1 MQAIKAVVEAG
12 ESLIALGDNLDLI
25 LRCFMLIP
33 ISANKRSSHIL
44 STLPKYSASVHPACV
59 SSQWSQFVNC
69 SEINGFEAGGDM
81 KKLILSLSVIAVL
94 VISQT
99 ASADSRYGRRG
110 YSSYG
115 YGNYYSPRYNR
126 YDYRRASPYY
136 YGYRR
141 GGSYFDFGYGGYY
154 YPRYRRRHYDSG
166 AFVGGLVLGSLL
178 TYPRYSRRYDSVTYT
193 RPVTRTREVV
203 YVKNRTSGGSTPVAS
218 GRRLLRDLEG
228 NCFERNV
235 DEDGNEIR
243 IQLDASECN
252 F

>member
-1 MQAIKAVVEAG
+1 
-12 ESLIALGDNLDLI
+12 
-25 LRCFMLIP
+25 
-33 ISANKRSSHIL
+33 
-44 STLPKYSASVHPACV
+44 
-59 SSQWSQFVNC
+59 
-69 SEINGFEAGGDM
+69 M

-94 VISQT
+94 VISQS

-110 YSSYG
+110 YSGYYG
-115 YGNYYSPRYNR
+115 DYGNYYPSRYNS
-126 YDYRRASPYY
+126 YN

-141 GGSYFDFGYGGYY
+141 GGSYFDFGYGGY

-178 TYPRYSRRYDSVTYT
+178 SYPRYSRRYDRVTYT

-203 YVKNRTSGGSTPVAS
+203 YVKNRTSGSSTPVAS

-243 IQLDASECN
+243 IQLEASECS

>member
-1 MQAIKAVVEAG
+1 
-12 ESLIALGDNLDLI
+12 
-25 LRCFMLIP
+25 
-33 ISANKRSSHIL
+33 
-44 STLPKYSASVHPACV
+44 
-59 SSQWSQFVNC
+59 
-69 SEINGFEAGGDM
+69 M
-81 KKLILSLSVIAVL
+81 KKLLLSLSVIAVL

-99 ASADSRYGRRG
+99 ASADGRYGRRG

-115 YGNYYSPRYNR
+115 YGSYYSPRYN
-126 YDYRRASPYY
+126 PYH

-141 GGSYFDFGYGGYY
+141 GGSYFDIGYGGY

-178 TYPRYSRRYDSVTYT
+178 SYPRYSRRYDSVTYT
-193 RPVTRTREVV
+193 RPVTRTRKVV
-203 YVKNRTSGGSTPVAS
+203 YVNNRTSGSSSAIAS
-218 GRRLLRDLEG
+218 GHRLLRDLEG

>member
-1 MQAIKAVVEAG
+1 
-12 ESLIALGDNLDLI
+12 
-25 LRCFMLIP
+25 
-33 ISANKRSSHIL
+33 
-44 STLPKYSASVHPACV
+44 
-59 SSQWSQFVNC
+59 
-69 SEINGFEAGGDM
+69 M

-94 VISQT
+94 VISQS

-110 YSSYG
+110 YSGYYG
-115 YGNYYSPRYNR
+115 DYGNYYPSRYNS
-126 YDYRRASPYY
+126 YN

-141 GGSYFDFGYGGYY
+141 GGSYFDFGYGGY

-178 TYPRYSRRYDSVTYT
+178 SYPRYSWRYDRVTYT

-203 YVKNRTSGGSTPVAS
+203 YVKNRTSGSSTPVAS

-243 IQLDASECN
+243 IQLEASECS